1 MAEMGASAGQL
12 ALAAAVA
19 VAAAGRGRSNNPQP
33 GDRPLTLERAV
44 EAAAEA
50 LASASPTPGP
60 AASPLLNGAWAL
72 LYSGRSRRLAAAAAF
87 PASSAAAPS
96 LREALQAAS
105 DAAYSAFYKYV
116 PVLAGSAVGRA
127 RGSSATNFQVLRPGR
142 VDNVVTTK
150 GPLPLRLCVSG
161 SIEVVQPPGGVAP
174 SCVAVRFDAFT
185 ARLGGLPEAALSLGW
200 LRPLGYVDTLYLD
213 QEMRVSV
220 GDKGGLFVLRRVAA
234 DGAEASAASAAQAAT
249 PAAAADQRR

>member
-1 MAEMGASAGQL
+1 MKDQ
-12 ALAAAVA
+12 
-19 VAAAGRGRSNNPQP
+19 AAAGGLQPFSSSGHAVELKQALLQAVSRSNNPQP
-33 GDRPLTLERAV
+33 GDSPPKLERAV

-50 LASASPTPGP
+50 LSAANPTAGP
-60 AASPLLNGAWAL
+60 AVSKLLNGSWAL

-87 PASSAAAPS
+87 PSSSAAAPS

-127 RGSSATNFQVLRPGR
+127 RGSSATNLQVLKPGR

-161 SIEVVQPPGGVAP
+161 SVETARPASGAAAT
-174 SCVAVRFDAFT
+174 CVAVRFDSFT
-185 ARLGGLPEAALSLGW
+185 VRLGGLPETALSLGW

-213 QEMRVSV
+213 EELRVSV
-220 GDKGGLFVLRRVAA
+220 GDKGGLFVLRRVAER
-234 DGAEASAASAAQAAT
+234 D
-249 PAAAADQRR
+249 AAAAPDVPPAAWR